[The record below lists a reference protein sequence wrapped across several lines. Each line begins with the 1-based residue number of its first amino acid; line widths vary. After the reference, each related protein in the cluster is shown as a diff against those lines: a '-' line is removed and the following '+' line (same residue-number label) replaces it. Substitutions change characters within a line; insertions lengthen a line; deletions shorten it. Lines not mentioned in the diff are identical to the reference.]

1 MDRYNLER
9 RIKAE
14 KWAEGKL
21 THMTLDEKLHQ
32 LAASFPNGN
41 ERLSIPHMQ
50 QGECL
55 HGAVTPYA
63 TSFPQA
69 LALGSTW
76 DTQLIEQIATVIA
89 KECRS
94 CGIHQCYGPMV
105 AVVRDPRWGRIQEA
119 YGEDPYHVSR
129 IGLAFSLGLQGTGEK
144 YLDKDHI
151 VATAKHFVA
160 DGEPLGGLNGAA
172 MEISERSLREVH
184 LLPFETLVKEGHVCS
199 VMPAHHSLNGIP
211 CHSNRYLLQNILR
224 EEYGFDGIVVSDN
237 GDIRKLHTALF
248 VSDCAETSAVMA
260 MNAGVD
266 TELAWM
272 VPWNENRLYGPV
284 LKNAVEKGRIN
295 EDTINKSV
303 IRVLIKKYE
312 LGLIEDST
320 ADSKQESLEKC
331 YADSDGTDHV
341 SMAGKTLYFGKPRH
355 DRDEVC
361 FDKKHDLLAL
371 KAALKSIILLENK
384 DNLLPLNKH
393 SINRMAVI
401 GPNADRLLLG
411 NYSTDKPK
419 YFISVL
425 DGIKNYAKGNFEVT
439 YSQALNQD
447 DYTKDN
453 KASDTLTSYSMSDA
467 VRKAKEADITLLVL
481 GGNEI
486 TCMENEDTDDLSLKG
501 DQQLLF
507 EKVRKASKKLVLL
520 IIDGRPSSV
529 LWAKEKSDAFLTAFY
544 LGQECGNAVAMTLFG
559 ENNPSA
565 KLPVTIPRNVGQ
577 IQCHYNRYYP
587 GRAPS
592 YYKSPVEPLYPF
604 GYGLSYTDFD
614 ISAPVIDYNENQKYT
629 VNDEIPIA
637 VTVRNRGKVKGEETV
652 QLYIKDCV
660 ASVVRPTKEL
670 KRFKKVELEPG
681 EEKTVCFNLKPRDL
695 AFWKDKKWVTEPGK
709 FIIMAGNSSADLKET
724 ELDLE

>member
-9 RIKAE
+9 RIRAE

-21 THMTLDEKLHQ
+21 AQMNLDEKLHQ

-76 DTQLIEQIATVIA
+76 DTLLIEQVATVIA
-89 KECRS
+89 KECRA
-94 CGIHQCYGPMV
+94 CGIHHCYGPMV

-129 IGLAFSLGLQGTGEK
+129 IGLAFSLGLQGTGDK

-199 VMPAHHSLNGIP
+199 VMPAHHSLNGVP
-211 CHSNRYLLQNILR
+211 CHASRYLLQNILR

-248 VSDCAETSAVMA
+248 VSDSPETSAVMA

-272 VPWNENRLYGPV
+272 IPWNENRLYGPV
-284 LKNAVEKGRIN
+284 LKSAVEKGRIS
-295 EDTINKSV
+295 EEIVNKSV
-303 IRVLIKKYE
+303 MRVLIKKYE
-312 LGLIEDST
+312 LGLIDDPT
-320 ADSKQESLEKC
+320 AYPKQESLEKC
-331 YADSDGTDHV
+331 YMGTSGTDHV
-341 SMAGKTLYFGKPRH
+341 SMAGKTLYFGKSRP
-355 DRDEVC
+355 DRKQVC
-361 FDKKHDLLAL
+361 YNKDHDLLAL
-371 KAALKSIILLENK
+371 KAAFKSIILLENK
-384 DNLLPLNKH
+384 NNLLPLNKN

-401 GPNADRLLLG
+401 GPNANRLLLG

-419 YFISVL
+419 YFVSVL
-425 DGIKNYAKGNFEVT
+425 DGIKNYAEGNFEIT
-439 YSQALNQD
+439 YSQALDQD
-447 DYTKDN
+447 DYGKIN
-453 KASDTLTSYSMSDA
+453 IAHA
-467 VRKAKEADITLLVL
+467 VKKAKEADITLLVL

-507 EKVRKASKKLVLL
+507 ERVRKVAKKLILL

-529 LWAKEKSDAFLTAFY
+529 IWAKEESDAFLLAFY
-544 LGQECGNAVAMTLFG
+544 LGQECGNAVAMTIFG
-559 ENNPSA
+559 QNNPSA

-577 IQCHYNRYYP
+577 IQCHYNRFYP

-592 YYKSPVEPLYPF
+592 YYKSSVEPLYPF

-614 ISAPVIDYNENQKYT
+614 ISAPIIETQENQKYT
-629 VNDEIPIA
+629 VNDEIPVL
-637 VTVRNRGKVKGEETV
+637 VTVKNTGYVKGEETV
-652 QLYIKDCV
+652 QLYIKDCI
-660 ASVVRPTKEL
+660 ASLVRPVLEL
-670 KRFKKVELEPG
+670 KRFRKVELEPG
-681 EEKTVCFNLKPRDL
+681 EEKTIRFNLKPRDF
-695 AFWKDKKWVTEPGK
+695 AFWKDKKWITEPGK
-709 FIIMAGNSSADLKET
+709 FIIMAGNSSIKYKET
-724 ELDLE
+724 ELYLE

>member
-21 THMTLDEKLHQ
+21 TQMSLDEKLHQ
-32 LAASFPNGN
+32 LAVSFPNGN

-76 DTQLIEQIATVIA
+76 DVQLIEQIASVIA
-89 KECRS
+89 KECRA

-119 YGEDPYHVSR
+119 YGEDAYHVSR

-184 LLPFETLVKEGHVCS
+184 LIPFETLVKEGHVCS

-224 EEYGFDGIVVSDN
+224 EEYGFDGIIVSDN

-248 VSDCAETSAVMA
+248 VSDSPETSAVMA

-284 LKNAVEKGRIN
+284 LKNAIEKGKIN
-295 EDTINKSV
+295 EETINKSV
-303 IRVLIKKYE
+303 MRVLIKKYE
-312 LGLIEDST
+312 LGLIDDPT
-320 ADSKQESLEKC
+320 ADPKQESLEKC
-331 YADSDGTDHV
+331 YTDASAGKDHV
-341 SMAGKTLYFGKPRH
+341 SMAGKTLYFGKSRY
-355 DRDEVC
+355 DRDKVC
-361 FDKKHDLLAL
+361 YDKDHDKIAL

-384 DNLLPLNKH
+384 EKLLPLNKN

-425 DGIKNYAKGNFEVT
+425 DGINNYAKGNFEVT
-439 YSQALNQD
+439 YSQALDQN
-447 DYTKDN
+447 DYSKIDIP
-453 KASDTLTSYSMSDA
+453 DA
-467 VRKAKEADITLLVL
+467 VKKAKDADITLLVL
-481 GGNEI
+481 GGNET

-501 DQQLLF
+501 DQELLF
-507 EKVRKASKKLVLL
+507 EKVRKAAKKLVLL

-559 ENNPSA
+559 DYNPSA

-577 IQCHYNRYYP
+577 IQCHYNRFYP
-587 GRAPS
+587 GRAPG
-592 YYKSPVEPLYPF
+592 YYNSPVEPLYPF
-604 GYGLSYTDFD
+604 GYGLSYTDFE
-614 ISAPVIDYNENQKYT
+614 ISAPVIEEGKYT
-629 VNDEIPIA
+629 TNDEIPVSVQI
-637 VTVRNRGKVKGEETV
+637 RNIGDAKGEETV
-652 QLYIKDCV
+652 QLYIKDCI
-660 ASVVRPTKEL
+660 ASMVRPVMEL
-670 KRFKKVELEPG
+670 KRFRKVELEPG
-681 EEKTVCFNLKPRDL
+681 EKKTICFNLKPRDL
-695 AFWKDKKWVTEPGK
+695 AFWKDKKWVTEPGR
-709 FIIMAGNSSADLKET
+709 FVIMSGNSSINLKET
-724 ELDLE
+724 ELIIE